1 MRHSLAPAHKPR
13 PHHCEAAG
21 PEELGLQLLVVFKTI
36 FCISKGKEGKEN
48 KELSYLLEKG
58 EQQVT
63 AREST
68 K

>member
-1 MRHSLAPAHKPR
+1 MRHSLAPAHKAR

-36 FCISKGKEGKEN
+36 FCISRGKEGKEN

-58 EQQVT
+58 EQRVT